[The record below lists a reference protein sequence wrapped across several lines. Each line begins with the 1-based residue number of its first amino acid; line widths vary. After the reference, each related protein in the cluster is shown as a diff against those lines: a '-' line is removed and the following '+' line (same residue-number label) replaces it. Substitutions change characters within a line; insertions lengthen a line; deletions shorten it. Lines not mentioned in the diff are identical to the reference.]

1 MGKKQSNIGKDIIGK
16 LPIVSELT
24 KQFTTAVGDMENAA
38 INVAKQFG
46 QGRENILNI
55 KAALTDATD
64 SLTAVGVSITQAISI
79 AGKLQTD
86 FSKAIGRNS
95 MLTSESFGKL
105 HAMTEATGQ
114 NLVTITTS
122 FADAGM
128 SVLQAGE
135 EMQKVVNSSRAI
147 GVDTEKVS
155 SMVLSNLSK
164 TTQFNFQNGVEG
176 MAKMAAQAVNLRI
189 DMDKT
194 LVLADKLFDPEQ
206 AIDMAS
212 AMQRL
217 GVQQSALLD
226 PLKLMDLAQN
236 DPAELQNQ
244 IAEMSKEFVR
254 LNEKGQFEIMPGAK
268 RQLMEISQQLGFGKD
283 GLGKMALASAELE
296 DKMSKIKLPDNFSED
311 QKKFIANMA
320 TMDAG
325 GEYKLKVDGKDMGLD
340 KAIDLFNKDKTKLDK
355 FMEAQAEKS
364 MEDLA
369 REQID
374 IFTRIDRNIE
384 GFTNIAYRAGTA
396 LGSTK
401 ASEDLAQGRLTV
413 SSAIPSIFA
422 EGNLTAKNL
431 RQSAETG
438 LNDVT
443 SALKEGDLAG
453 AAESIIGNMG
463 GFFETT
469 VKGVVDRSEETIKKI
484 LDSKNEGVK
493 ILKGAVAGGL
503 EIVENLTG
511 ADLKSKQ
518 ILESNKDL
526 KEATVKPNINAQEKL
541 NNVTTSKSE
550 NTTPNKSEITYSGKI
565 DLNINAPA
573 GMSENDWK
581 SLSDKLTNDVTFKEW
596 LMNYIN
602 NPTGN
607 KNPNEV
613 NRSLN
618 SVNR

>member
-1 MGKKQSNIGKDIIGK
+1 
-16 LPIVSELT
+16 
-24 KQFTTAVGDMENAA
+24 
-38 INVAKQFG
+38 
-46 QGRENILNI
+46 
-55 KAALTDATD
+55 
-64 SLTAVGVSITQAISI
+64 
-79 AGKLQTD
+79 
-86 FSKAIGRNS
+86 
-95 MLTSESFGKL
+95 
-105 HAMTEATGQ
+105 
-114 NLVTITTS
+114 
-122 FADAGM
+122 
-128 SVLQAGE
+128 
-135 EMQKVVNSSRAI
+135 
-147 GVDTEKVS
+147 
-155 SMVLSNLSK
+155 
-164 TTQFNFQNGVEG
+164 
-176 MAKMAAQAVNLRI
+176 
-189 DMDKT
+189 
-194 LVLADKLFDPEQ
+194 
-206 AIDMAS
+206 
-212 AMQRL
+212 
-217 GVQQSALLD
+217 
-226 PLKLMDLAQN
+226 
-236 DPAELQNQ
+236 
-244 IAEMSKEFVR
+244 
-254 LNEKGQFEIMPGAK
+254 
-268 RQLMEISQQLGFGKD
+268 
-283 GLGKMALASAELE
+283 
-296 DKMSKIKLPDNFSED
+296 
-311 QKKFIANMA
+311 
-320 TMDAG
+320 
-325 GEYKLKVDGKDMGLD
+325 
-340 KAIDLFNKDKTKLDK
+340 
-355 FMEAQAEKS
+355 
-364 MEDLA
+364 LA